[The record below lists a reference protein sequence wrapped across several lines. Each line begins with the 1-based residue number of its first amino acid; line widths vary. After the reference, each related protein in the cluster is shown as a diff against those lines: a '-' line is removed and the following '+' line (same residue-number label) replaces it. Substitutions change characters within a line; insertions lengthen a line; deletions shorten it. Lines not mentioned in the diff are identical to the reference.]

1 VCIRFVDTGCGIP
14 ADILPRIFEP
24 FFTTKEPGRGTGLG
38 LATTYGI
45 IKQSGGF
52 IFADSTAGRGATF
65 AIYLPRAAKADPVA
79 ETRPLPGPTTKAQG
93 TVLVVEDDS
102 RIRALIRQ
110 ILGRPGYSVLT
121 AGSGQEALSLLAE
134 NGQVDLILADIVMP
148 GMSLHELLEQLR
160 TRRPQLPVVL
170 MSGYS
175 TEILRGPVPDESFP
189 LLEKP
194 FTQEELLLTVQQAL
208 ERGATPAAG
217 AAGA

>member
-65 AIYLPRAAKADPVA
+65 TIYLPRAAKADAVA